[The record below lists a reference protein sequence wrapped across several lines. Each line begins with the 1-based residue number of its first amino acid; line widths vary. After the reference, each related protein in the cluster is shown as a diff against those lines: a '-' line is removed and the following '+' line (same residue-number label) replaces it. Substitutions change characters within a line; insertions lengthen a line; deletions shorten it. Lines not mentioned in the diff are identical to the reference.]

1 MKTQAL
7 VGLAVALGMGPTRAA
22 DARGPRP
29 SIVSSTRC
37 SLDLP
42 GGGEAYLVVTTTLED
57 KSSGATVP
65 EVRMGSAIDGT
76 YKTAPGKSF
85 DVLDTAVVDPVPV
98 DVDPMLTVIAEFEL
112 CNDDGTVRTEVLDA
126 RELNGQ
132 STIFYGISGGI
143 DESRDVEN
151 RCTADDSGVGGG
163 IKVQEVIDAIV
174 AACELMP

>member
-1 MKTQAL
+1 MKTQVL
-7 VGLAVALGMGPTRAA
+7 VGLAVALVVGMTSAA
-22 DARGPRP
+22 HARGPRP
-29 SIVSSTRC
+29 SILSSTRC

-42 GGGEAYLVVTTTLED
+42 GDGEAYLVVTTTLEN

-65 EVRMGSAIDGT
+65 EVRMGSTIDAT

-85 DVLDTAVVDPVPV
+85 DIFDSAILNPVPV
-98 DVDPMLTVIAEFEL
+98 DVDPMLTVFAEFGL
-112 CNDDGTVRTEVLDA
+112 CNDDGTVRAEVLDA

-132 STIFYGISGGI
+132 STIFYGISGGG
-143 DESRDVEN
+143 DESRDVVN

-163 IKVQEVIDAIV
+163 IKVEEVIGAIT